1 MQTIKLG
8 DIAEIRGRVG
18 WRGYTV
24 DDLIDSGPL
33 VIGANE
39 ITSDNQLNLTNAKH
53 LTREKYEESPEIFIR
68 KDDILVVKVGSTI
81 GKVCIIDKEIG
92 EASINPNCVI
102 VRATKISPYYLYLY
116 LSSPEGRFFLTN
128 NSSASGQP
136 ALNQTTLKKMPVY
149 VPDIS
154 VQKKAE
160 EIIYPINH
168 LCELNQSIICTI
180 SLSMREIYDYWFVQ
194 FDFPD
199 KNGRPYKTSGGK
211 MIWNDELD
219 KEIPDGWKVENLMST
234 SLCRDI
240 KAGVDYFDKK
250 IYLPTASINGETVSN
265 GNLITFNGRETR
277 ANMQPQLNS
286 VWFAKMK
293 SSVKHLSIPSAGQW
307 FVDRYILSTGF
318 QGLKCSPISFPFIHC
333 LINSEWFEMYKDQL
347 SHGATQQ
354 GVNSTDLK
362 NVCFVVPNQELLEKF
377 SQICNPLLE
386 MKFKIMQEN
395 QELAELRDWLLPMLM
410 NGQVKV
416 KN

>member
-1 MQTIKLG
+1 MIKLG
-8 DIAEIRGRVG
+8 EIAEIRGRVG

-24 DDLIDSGPL
+24 ADLIDSGPL

-53 LTREKYEESPEIFIR
+53 LTREKYEESPEIFIQR
-68 KDDILVVKVGSTI
+68 DDILVVKVGSTI

-116 LSSPEGRFFLTN
+116 LSSPEGRAFLTN

-168 LCELNQSIICTI
+168 LCELNQSIIGAI
-180 SLSMREIYDYWFVQ
+180 NLSMRELYVYWFVQ

-211 MIWNDELD
+211 MVYSEEL
-219 KEIPDGWKVENLMST
+219 KREIPKGWGVKTIGDCLNEHPKSKIKVGDIAKDKKGDIPFYTSGEQILSYDKPFSDGFVVFLNT
-234 SLCRDI
+234 GGN
-240 KAGVDYFDKK
+240 AGVKTHFGRAAYSTDTYCVDFGNYTAY
-250 IYLPTASINGETVSN
+250 IGQYLKCILP
-265 GNLITFNGRETR
+265 
-277 ANMQPQLNS
+277 NMDTLF
-286 VWFAKMK
+286 FAG
-293 SSVKHLSIPSAGQW
+293 SGLKHLQKD
-307 FVDRYILSTGF
+307 VLKMHKILSPDE
-318 QGLKCSPISFPFIHC
+318 GLVKSFNDIAISAEKAISS
-333 LINSEWFEMYKDQL
+333 LI
-347 SHGATQQ
+347 A
-354 GVNSTDLK
+354 
-362 NVCFVVPNQELLEKF
+362 
-377 SQICNPLLE
+377 
-386 MKFKIMQEN
+386 EN
-395 QELAELRDWLLPMLM
+395 NKLAELRDWLLPMLM
-410 NGQVKV
+410 NGQIKV
-416 KN
+416 ES